1 MLSQFSDEPR
11 KIFILDRIQY
21 DMIFFCKK
29 PVSLKK
35 TGFCEEET
43 MNYTPTE
50 EHLIEAMERMEI
62 VDAHEHLPPE
72 SSRTNAEVDVL
83 TLFSHYTRTD
93 LITAGMKPEEY
104 DRMFD
109 QSIALSERWKL
120 FRPHLENIRYG
131 SYARP
136 AFIAA
141 KEFYGYDDIN
151 DDTYEAISGRMAAA
165 NTPGIY
171 DRVIREKCNI
181 KVCLTQAG
189 RTDFDRNYLIPLMP
203 LDIYGSVSSAEEVTK
218 KADDLQMQ
226 VSHLDDYLELAN
238 RGVNKWKSEGAV
250 GLKMSTRPSTS
261 PDQKAAE
268 EQFSK
273 LLSGEKADMRTINNF
288 LMHKMLDIAAELDMV
303 VAVHT
308 GMWGDFRTLDPKF
321 MISIVPQHPE
331 TRFDI
336 YHLGMPWVRE
346 TAVIGKNF
354 PNVWL
359 NFCWCHIIS
368 PKMTCSVLDEVIDL
382 VPMNKILGFGGD
394 YSKPVEKIYGHL
406 VMAREDIATVL
417 GGRIDRGLMNMDEA
431 VCIAQ
436 KWLVDNPRELY
447 KLDM

>member
-1 MLSQFSDEPR
+1 
-11 KIFILDRIQY
+11 
-21 DMIFFCKK
+21 
-29 PVSLKK
+29 
-35 TGFCEEET
+35 

-50 EHLIEAMERMEI
+50 ERLIEAMEQMEI

-72 SSRTNAEVDVL
+72 LSRTSAKVDAL
-83 TLFSHYTRTD
+83 TLFAHYTRTD
-93 LITAGMKPEEY
+93 LITAGMKPNEY

-109 QSIALSERWKL
+109 PSVALAERWKL
-120 FRPHLENIRYG
+120 FKPHLENIRYG

-189 RTDFDRNYLIPLMP
+189 RTDFDRDYLIPLMP
-203 LDIYGSVSSAEEVTK
+203 LDTYGSVSSAEEVAK
-218 KADDLQMQ
+218 KADDLQMK
-226 VSHLDDYLELAN
+226 VSNLNDYLELAKK
-238 RGVNKWKSEGAV
+238 GVAKWKSEGAV

-273 LLSGEKADMRTINNF
+273 LLSGENADMGTIRNF
-288 LMHKMLDIAAELDMV
+288 LMHKMLDIAAELDIV

-321 MISIVPQHPE
+321 MISIVPQHPQ

-359 NFCWCHIIS
+359 NLCWCHIIS

-394 YSKPVEKIYGHL
+394 YGRPVEKIYGHL
-406 VMAREDIATVL
+406 VMAREDIAIVL
-417 GGRIDRGLMNMDEA
+417 GGRVDRGLMNMDEA
-431 VCIAQ
+431 ICIAR
-436 KWLVDNPRELY
+436 KWLVDNPKELY
-447 KLDM
+447 KLDI

>member
-189 RTDFDRNYLIPLMP
+189 RTDFDRDYLIPLMP